1 MSDDQTMFSRQRV
14 GDVWHNWHE
23 TESSQIARV
32 DVISRP
38 PDDLSYN
45 TSSINRCTAQIQRAI
60 REAKQDG
67 LECRAVGRGWSL
79 SRAPMT
85 SGVMI
90 DIAQLNMMKRI
101 HHTQVEASYPGGRT
115 RRRGLVMAQA
125 GTYVSEL
132 NRWLEASGRKL
143 SLRTSGAANGQ
154 TIAGA
159 TQTGTHGSV
168 LEFGA
173 MHDSVVCI
181 HLLAGDTRQY
191 WIERAS
197 YPVIKES
204 VPNAYGAE
212 LIRDD
217 ELFNAV
223 VMGLGAFGVIHNMVL
238 EARPR
243 FMLEAH
249 NFRDDSNGRPI
260 VLDQAMRKRI
270 ADLDFSSDPNLDPDG
285 ANGTPYF
292 FQPIINPNTNPPQ
305 VLLTHMYEQEWDSS
319 HPIDYTMPENSFGP
333 GYDTISIVGRVL
345 NALDF
350 LVPLFANLIA
360 GQMFQTGQRK
370 GTWGELFGYKSLRT
384 KVASGT
390 VAVPLEHALA
400 TLDALIELNADE
412 GPVPLVYGCRYVKKS
427 DALLA
432 FNKWDTTFV
441 VSIDGIYNNDSLRF
455 FDLIPA
461 KMEQAGI
468 PYTQHWGKT
477 SSYTPARVREAY
489 GNAVVDAWIGAREH
503 LLPDPADR
511 ATFSNAYLRDIGLT

>member
-14 GDVWHNWHE
+14 GDVWRNWHE
-23 TESSQIARV
+23 TQSGQIARV

-79 SRAPMT
+79 SAAPIT

-101 HHTQVEASYPGGRT
+101 HHSQVEASYPGDKT
-115 RRRGLVMAQA
+115 RRRGLVMVQGGA
-125 GTYVSEL
+125 YVSEL

-159 TQTGTHGSV
+159 TQSGTHGSV

-173 MHDSVVCI
+173 MHDAVVSI
-181 HLLAGDTRQY
+181 HLLAGDTKQY

-204 VPNAYGAE
+204 APNAYGAE

-217 ELFNAV
+217 DLFNAV

-243 FMLEAH
+243 FTLEAH
-249 NFRDDSNGRPI
+249 NFRDDRNGQPI

-270 ADLDFSSDPNLDPDG
+270 ADLDFTSDPHLDPDG
-285 ANGTPYF
+285 ASGTPYF
-292 FQPIINPNTNPPQ
+292 FQTILNPNTNPPQ
-305 VLLTHMYEQEWDSS
+305 VLLTHMYEKEWDAS

-333 GYDTISIVGRVL
+333 GYDTLSVVGRVL

-350 LVPLFANLIA
+350 LVPLFANLIS
-360 GQMFQTGQRK
+360 GQIFQTGQRK
-370 GTWGELFGYKSLRT
+370 GTWGELFGYKSFRT
-384 KVASGT
+384 KVVSGT
-390 VAVPLEHALA
+390 VAVPLKHALA
-400 TLDALIELNADE
+400 ALDALIELNTDE
-412 GPVPLVYGCRYVKKS
+412 GPVPLVYGCRYVRKS

-432 FNKWDTTFV
+432 FNKWDTTCV
-441 VSIDGIYNNDSLRF
+441 VGIDGIYNDDSLRF
-455 FDLIPA
+455 YDLIPA
-461 KMEQAGI
+461 KMEQVGI
-468 PYTQHWGKT
+468 PFTQHWGKENA
-477 SSYTPARVREAY
+477 YTPERVREAY
-489 GNAVVDAWIGAREH
+489 GNAAVDTWISARER

-511 ATFSNAYLRDIGLT
+511 ATFSNAYLRNVGLT